1 MLGPPEKRLNK
12 VDWEDGVSNREDGM
26 RRLVLLCSA
35 AVLVACAKKESTP
48 AADTTAAAAPA
59 PPPAPPALNAADL
72 AGKWHIKVMPE
83 NSDSVLVEYDMTATA
98 DPAGWVVNLPNRKPM
113 TPHVMISGDSVVIDM
128 GPYESV
134 LRKGVQVTTHG
145 VSRMQGGELVGMT
158 MAHYSKGPDTVKML
172 RSKGTKTP

>member
-1 MLGPPEKRLNK
+1 
-12 VDWEDGVSNREDGM
+12 M

-59 PPPAPPALNAADL
+59 PPPAPPPMNMADL
-72 AGKWHIKVMPE
+72 AGKWHVKVMPM

-98 DPAGWVVNLPNRKPM
+98 DTAGWVVNLPKRKPM
-113 TPHVMISGDSVVIDM
+113 TPHVAVSGDSLMIDM

-134 LRKGVQVTTHG
+134 LRKGVQVTTHS
-145 VSRMQGGELVGMT
+145 VNRMQGGELMGMT
-158 MAHYSKGPDTVKML
+158 MAHYMKPDTTIML
-172 RSKGTKTP
+172 RSRATKTP